1 VFNSSIF
8 LFFITF
14 RQWHS
19 ACTLSTGGSL
29 FVSHMVRRKERTT
42 MKRFLVAA
50 LSLGLMSVT
59 FPDAGWAQAPA
70 AKCPPEL
77 AQAQAA
83 LQKAQQ
89 ARAKRAQASAK
100 SQEVQAP
107 RGQEVQ
113 APRGQEVQAP
123 RGQEVQAPRGQE
135 VQAPRGQE
143 VQAPRAQEIQAPK
156 VAKARTLVQQAHQA
170 CTKGD
175 MTLSTEKAKEALELL
190 K

>member
-1 VFNSSIF
+1 
-8 LFFITF
+8 
-14 RQWHS
+14 
-19 ACTLSTGGSL
+19 
-29 FVSHMVRRKERTT
+29 

-70 AKCPPEL
+70 TKCPPEL
-77 AQAQAA
+77 A
-83 LQKAQQ
+83 
-89 ARAKRAQASAK
+89 
-100 SQEVQAP
+100 EVQAP

-143 VQAPRAQEIQAPK
+143 VQAPRAQEVQAPK
-156 VAKARTLVQQAHQA
+156 VAKARALVQQSHQA

-175 MTLSTEKAKEALELL
+175 MTLSAQKAKEALELL

>member
-1 VFNSSIF
+1 
-8 LFFITF
+8 
-14 RQWHS
+14 
-19 ACTLSTGGSL
+19 
-29 FVSHMVRRKERTT
+29 
-42 MKRFLVAA
+42 MKRFLVVA
-50 LSLGLMSVT
+50 LSLGLISVT
-59 FPDAGWAQAPA
+59 FPDAGWSQAPA
-70 AKCPPEL
+70 TKCPTEL

-89 ARAKRAQASAK
+89 ALKQAQAQAKRAQASAK
-100 SQEVQAP
+100 SQDVQAP

-143 VQAPRAQEIQAPK
+143 VQAPK
-156 VAKARTLVQQAHQA
+156 VAKARTLVQQSDQA
-170 CTKGD
+170 CKKGD
-175 MTLSTEKAKEALELL
+175 MTLSAQKAKEALDLL

>member
-1 VFNSSIF
+1 
-8 LFFITF
+8 
-14 RQWHS
+14 
-19 ACTLSTGGSL
+19 
-29 FVSHMVRRKERTT
+29 
-42 MKRFLVAA
+42 MKRLLVAA

-59 FPDAGWAQAPA
+59 FPDAGWTQTQ
-70 AKCPPEL
+70 KCPPEL

-83 LQKAQQ
+83 LQKAQQALKQAQ

-123 RGQEVQAPRGQE
+123 R
-135 VQAPRGQE
+135 
-143 VQAPRAQEIQAPK
+143 AQEIQAPK
-156 VAKARTLVQQAHQA
+156 VAKARALVQQADQA
-170 CTKGD
+170 CKKGD
-175 MTLSTEKAKEALELL
+175 MTLSAQKAKEALDLL

>member
-1 VFNSSIF
+1 
-8 LFFITF
+8 
-14 RQWHS
+14 
-19 ACTLSTGGSL
+19 
-29 FVSHMVRRKERTT
+29 

-70 AKCPPEL
+70 TKCPPEL

-89 ARAKRAQASAK
+89 ALKQAQARAKRAQAGAK

-123 RGQEVQAPRGQE
+123 RGQDIQAPRGQE
-135 VQAPRGQE
+135 V
-143 VQAPRAQEIQAPK
+143 QAPK
-156 VAKARTLVQQAHQA
+156 VAKARTLVQQSDQA
-170 CTKGD
+170 CKKGD
-175 MTLSTEKAKEALELL
+175 LTLSAQKAKEALELL

>member
-1 VFNSSIF
+1 
-8 LFFITF
+8 
-14 RQWHS
+14 
-19 ACTLSTGGSL
+19 
-29 FVSHMVRRKERTT
+29 

-70 AKCPPEL
+70 TKCPPEL
-77 AQAQAA
+77 AQA
-83 LQKAQQ
+83 
-89 ARAKRAQASAK
+89 RAKRAQAGAK
-100 SQEVQAP
+100 S
-107 RGQEVQ
+107 QEVQ

-156 VAKARTLVQQAHQA
+156 VAKARALVQQSDQA

-175 MTLSTEKAKEALELL
+175 MTLSAQKAKEALDLL

>member
-1 VFNSSIF
+1 
-8 LFFITF
+8 
-14 RQWHS
+14 
-19 ACTLSTGGSL
+19 
-29 FVSHMVRRKERTT
+29 

-70 AKCPPEL
+70 TKCPPEL

-89 ARAKRAQASAK
+89 ALKQAQARAKRAQAAAK

-123 RGQEVQAPRGQE
+123 RGQD
-135 VQAPRGQE
+135 
-143 VQAPRAQEIQAPK
+143 IQAPK
-156 VAKARTLVQQAHQA
+156 VAKARALVQQSHQA

-175 MTLSTEKAKEALELL
+175 MTLSAQKAKEALELL

>member
-1 VFNSSIF
+1 
-8 LFFITF
+8 
-14 RQWHS
+14 
-19 ACTLSTGGSL
+19 
-29 FVSHMVRRKERTT
+29 
-42 MKRFLVAA
+42 MKRLLVAA

-70 AKCPPEL
+70 TKCPPEL

-89 ARAKRAQASAK
+89 ALKQQQARAKRAQAAAK

-113 APRGQEVQAP
+113 TPRGQD
-123 RGQEVQAPRGQE
+123 
-135 VQAPRGQE
+135 
-143 VQAPRAQEIQAPK
+143 IQAPK
-156 VAKARTLVQQAHQA
+156 VAKARALVQQSHQA

-175 MTLSTEKAKEALELL
+175 MTLSAQKAKEALELL
-190 K
+190 KEGRGERPGEA